1 MPGATR
7 VLVADAKEGRRAT
20 LASAILDEGVEAVLA
35 VTAAEAEFHLA
46 PPNPFA
52 AAIVALDLPGG
63 DGIALIARLGASG
76 LRIPLLLTANQPEDH
91 IVVRALDA
99 GASDVLAAPFRPALL
114 RGRLR
119 AALRGPAAEETE
131 FAIGPYRF
139 DTESRMLHDP
149 YRNLQTRLTEKEAAL
164 LRYLHRAGNRA
175 VAREELLRE
184 VWGYSP
190 LATTHTVATHIHRLR
205 RKLEAA
211 GPGLFATEER
221 GYRLVPPPP
230 TLAPP
235 TLAPPTLAP
244 PFHAPPPSA
253 PAAAE

>member
-35 VTAAEAEFHLA
+35 ATAAEAEFHLA

-119 AALRGPAAEETE
+119 AALRGPAAAEETE
-131 FAIGPYRF
+131 LAIGPYRF

-164 LRYLHRAGNRA
+164 LRYLHRAGNRP

-211 GPGLFATEER
+211 GPALFATEER
-221 GYRLVPPPP
+221 GYRLAPTPLPPAP
-230 TLAPP
+230 T
-235 TLAPPTLAP
+235 
-244 PFHAPPPSA
+244 PSA
-253 PAAAE
+253 PPAAE